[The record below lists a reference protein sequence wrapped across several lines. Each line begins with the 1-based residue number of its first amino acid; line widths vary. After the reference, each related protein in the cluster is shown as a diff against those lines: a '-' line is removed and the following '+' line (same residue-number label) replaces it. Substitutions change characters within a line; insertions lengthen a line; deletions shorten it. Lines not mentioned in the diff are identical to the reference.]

1 MLTFFFFFFRCI
13 TTLNFDRKD
22 NRSLAI
28 YIDVMEMCGGICA
41 LLTKTININNE
52 SRLTVL
58 HLPDC
63 LCVLVSIL
71 KPSSYRK

>member
-1 MLTFFFFFFRCI
+1 
-13 TTLNFDRKD
+13 
-22 NRSLAI
+22 
-28 YIDVMEMCGGICA
+28 MEMCGGICA
-41 LLTKTININNE
+41 LLTKAININND